1 MKAGKQSMKLKLLKK
16 LMIVCMTF
24 SLSLTMV
31 PAAALASGKDSSGAE
46 SVQVIPDDTEA
57 DHKNTEKE
65 TKHHK
70 ETEVK
75 SGFVP
80 ETETETPAVPE
91 TYAPETQQTT
101 VAETEAVGKKEVA
114 GKKTRDITSKDGCE
128 INEEGILTVTA
139 EKEGTIAMNNGDS
152 VSGVYV
158 ESGKVLHIYLY
169 GTETNTIG
177 KITGEGTVIIEK
189 GGSDGTEVSNGK
201 LSVSGEIS
209 VATLTV
215 NGGTLLG
222 NAEITSANVTF
233 SQGSIGCKVTGSV
246 KNGSKELKKLTLS
259 VGKSDVPCIISG
271 VTVNGNTSKENIVWS
286 DADGKVTVYVDNL
299 ATAKCTIQT
308 YDIQI
313 KNKSDLTITTEN
325 WNYASGNMEA
335 EDTATSSVNVG
346 ADVTTMYGE
355 ETLSQKEI
363 VKVNDK
369 NDYITSVKMNAK
381 NYDSSMDGA
390 FKVESVSEGLG
401 GYKITKN
408 DKHQTPTTEEYKIS
422 KVIVKDKLGFEHTLS
437 GTVKYTVEKK
447 VLTPSIVLAKASTT
461 GTASQSKITKVYD
474 GTTEAKDVC
483 KLNGFVNAETEDAS
497 EIAKAVAAGGSVGAY
512 FKTATYTYDSADV
525 ASASKVTVKLEFKDG
540 SDLDKKYTIESLDIS
555 AEITKAPLT
564 EELMKT
570 LGITLTKP
578 EVTERHYEYLKYK
591 TVTGQEYAYSEKA
604 KDKEWTLAKKEETIT
619 YVNEVDGE
627 EQDLKAGTSYKI
639 YTRIPESD
647 NYLASDPVYTSVKTL
662 RAPQEAKESDPK
674 LTGVTADSTQKLDT
688 TLTFTATGSTYVDE
702 KDYKPSLDDEKYV
715 PYSWKL
721 TDTTTW
727 KGQKS
732 TQKFTLKPT
741 KAGTY
746 TVVAT
751 FRKYVY
757 DGEKWVRD
765 EDGDVKKSLTF
776 KANATGTS
784 SSSGSSSSGTG
795 STVKTATAAKTGDTT
810 PVVPAVAALVV
821 SGAALAL
828 TLKKRK
834 KEEK

>member
-101 VAETEAVGKKEVA
+101 VAETEAVPQMNASGKQTRAA
-114 GKKTRDITSKDGCE
+114 GK
-128 INEEGILTVTA
+128 INVTP
-139 EKEGTIAMNNGDS
+139 GTYTLEN
-152 VSGVYV
+152 GVY
-158 ESGKVLHIYLY
+158 
-169 GTETNTIG
+169 
-177 KITGEGTVIIEK
+177 KITADATMTLNEGASVNAIEIADKVTLTIVTK
-189 GGSDGTEVSNGK
+189 GTKDNSIGSIRGAGSVKFAKSSNGK
-201 LSVSGEIS
+201 INIKGSVETAA
-209 VATLTV
+209 VAV
-215 NGGTLLG
+215 EGGTLHGSGTIGTTDISLSG
-222 NAEITSANVTF
+222 
-233 SQGSIGCKVTGSV
+233 GSIACNIKPGVSV
-246 KNGSKELKKLTLS
+246 KNGSVACQRIE
-259 VGKSDVPCIISG
+259 
-271 VTVNGNTSKENIVWS
+271 
-286 DADGKVTVYVDNL
+286 
-299 ATAKCTIQT
+299 
-308 YDIQI
+308 
-313 KNKSDLTITTEN
+313 
-325 WNYASGNMEA
+325 
-335 EDTATSSVNVG
+335 
-346 ADVTTMYGE
+346 
-355 ETLSQKEI
+355 
-363 VKVNDK
+363 
-369 NDYITSVKMNAK
+369 
-381 NYDSSMDGA
+381 
-390 FKVESVSEGLG
+390 FKVESNAVCKITDVLLDSNDSGAEENTIWSDSNGKAVVYLPAASTVSFSIKAVTFDTQENTLTAKEQNYTYEDGEVKKGKSSVAYSVKAGADLKTTYG
-401 GYKITKN
+401 EKLENEDVITVTSAKDYTPEVSLADYDEALESSLELKDGTTKGYKVTKKN
-408 DKHQTPTTEEYKIS
+408 VKEEPGTQTFELNEV
-422 KVIVKDKLGFEHTLS
+422 KVTDTLGFEHILS
-437 GTVKYTVEKK
+437 GTVTYTVEKK
-447 VLTPSIVLAKASTT
+447 ELTPIITVNKTSTT
-461 GTASQSKITKVYD
+461 SKNKATKVYD
-474 GTTEAKDVC
+474 GTTDVPADTC
-483 KLNGFVNAETEDAS
+483 TLTNFSGIVDGDKAS
-497 EIAKAVAAGGSVGAY
+497 DIKAVA
-512 FKTATYTYDSADV
+512 KATFVYDHADV
-525 ASASKVTVKLEFKDG
+525 ATAKNIKAEVTLSGDPAKRYTVASVD
-540 SDLDKKYTIESLDIS
+540 DIS

-564 EELMKT
+564 EDLMKT

-604 KDKEWTLAKKEETIT
+604 KDEEWTLAKKEETIT

>member
-101 VAETEAVGKKEVA
+101 VAETEAVPQMNASGKQTRAA
-114 GKKTRDITSKDGCE
+114 GK
-128 INEEGILTVTA
+128 INVTP
-139 EKEGTIAMNNGDS
+139 GTYTLEN
-152 VSGVYV
+152 GVY
-158 ESGKVLHIYLY
+158 
-169 GTETNTIG
+169 
-177 KITGEGTVIIEK
+177 KITADATMTLNEGASVNAIEIADKVTLTIVTK
-189 GGSDGTEVSNGK
+189 GTKDNSIGSIRGAGSVKFAKSSNGK
-201 LSVSGEIS
+201 INIKGSVETAA
-209 VATLTV
+209 VAV
-215 NGGTLLG
+215 EGGTLHGSGTIGTTDVNTGISLSG
-222 NAEITSANVTF
+222 
-233 SQGSIGCKVTGSV
+233 GSIACNIKPGVSV
-246 KNGSKELKKLTLS
+246 KNGSVACQRIE
-259 VGKSDVPCIISG
+259 
-271 VTVNGNTSKENIVWS
+271 
-286 DADGKVTVYVDNL
+286 
-299 ATAKCTIQT
+299 
-308 YDIQI
+308 
-313 KNKSDLTITTEN
+313 
-325 WNYASGNMEA
+325 
-335 EDTATSSVNVG
+335 
-346 ADVTTMYGE
+346 
-355 ETLSQKEI
+355 
-363 VKVNDK
+363 
-369 NDYITSVKMNAK
+369 
-381 NYDSSMDGA
+381 
-390 FKVESVSEGLG
+390 FKVESNAVCKITDVLLDSNDSGAEENTIWSDSNGKAVVYLPAASTVSFSIKAVTFDTQENTLTAKEQNYTYEDGEVKKGKSSVAYSVKAGADLKTTYG
-401 GYKITKN
+401 EKLENEDVITVTSAKDYTPEVSLADYDEALESSLELKDGTTKGYKVTKKN
-408 DKHQTPTTEEYKIS
+408 VKEEPGTQTFELNEV
-422 KVIVKDKLGFEHTLS
+422 KVTDTLGFEHILS
-437 GTVKYTVEKK
+437 GTVTYTVEKK
-447 VLTPSIVLAKASTT
+447 ELTPIITVNKTSTT
-461 GTASQSKITKVYD
+461 SKNKATKVYD
-474 GTTEAKDVC
+474 GTTDVPADTC
-483 KLNGFVNAETEDAS
+483 TLTNFSGIVDGDKAS
-497 EIAKAVAAGGSVGAY
+497 DIKAVA
-512 FKTATYTYDSADV
+512 KATFVYDHADV
-525 ASASKVTVKLEFKDG
+525 ATAKNIKAEVTLSGDPAKRYTVASVD
-540 SDLDKKYTIESLDIS
+540 DIS

-564 EELMKT
+564 EDLMKT

-604 KDKEWTLAKKEETIT
+604 KDEEWTLAKKEETIT

-784 SSSGSSSSGTG
+784 SSSGSGSSGTGTG

>member
-1 MKAGKQSMKLKLLKK
+1 MKLKLLKK
-16 LMIVCMTF
+16 LMILCMSF
-24 SLSLTMV
+24 SLSLSML
-31 PAAALASGKDSSGAE
+31 PASVLAAGKDDSGAE
-46 SVQVIPDDTEA
+46 SVQVIPDDTES

-70 ETEVK
+70 ETETK

-80 ETETETPAVPE
+80 ETETEAPAVPE
-91 TYAPETQQTT
+91 TYTPETQQQMPA
-101 VAETEAVGKKEVA
+101 AETEAVPQLNTSGKQTRAA
-114 GKKTRDITSKDGCE
+114 GK
-128 INEEGILTVTA
+128 INVTP
-139 EKEGTIAMNNGDS
+139 GTYTLEN
-152 VSGVYV
+152 GVY
-158 ESGKVLHIYLY
+158 
-169 GTETNTIG
+169 
-177 KITGEGTVIIEK
+177 KITADATMTLNEGASVNEIEVQAGATLTIVAK
-189 GGSDGTEVSNGK
+189 GTKDNAIGGIRGAGSVKFAKSSNGK
-201 LSVSGEIS
+201 INIKGSVETAA
-209 VATLTV
+209 VAV
-215 NGGTLLG
+215 EGGTLHGSGTIGTTDVNTGISLSG
-222 NAEITSANVTF
+222 
-233 SQGSIGCKVTGSV
+233 GSIACNIKPGVSV
-246 KNGSKELKKLTLS
+246 KNGS
-259 VGKSDVPCIISG
+259 VAC
-271 VTVNGNTSKENIVWS
+271 
-286 DADGKVTVYVDNL
+286 
-299 ATAKCTIQT
+299 
-308 YDIQI
+308 
-313 KNKSDLTITTEN
+313 
-325 WNYASGNMEA
+325 
-335 EDTATSSVNVG
+335 
-346 ADVTTMYGE
+346 
-355 ETLSQKEI
+355 QKIE
-363 VKVNDK
+363 
-369 NDYITSVKMNAK
+369 
-381 NYDSSMDGA
+381 
-390 FKVESVSEGLG
+390 FKVESNAVCKITDVLLDGNDSGAEENTIWSDSNGKAVVYLPAASTVSFSIKAVTFDTQENTLTAKEQNYTYEDGEVKKGKNSVAYSVKAGADLKTRYG
-401 GYKITKN
+401 DKLENEDIITVTSTKDYTPEVSLADHDEALEVSLELKDGTAKGYKVTKKN
-408 DKHQTPTTEEYKIS
+408 VKEEPGTRTFELNE
-422 KVIVKDKLGFEHTLS
+422 VTVKDTLGFVHTLS
-437 GTVKYTVEKK
+437 GTVNYTVEKK
-447 VLTPSIVLAKASTT
+447 ELTPVITVNKTSTT
-461 GTASQSKITKVYD
+461 SKNKATKVYD
-474 GTTEAKDVC
+474 GTTDVPADTC
-483 KLNGFVNAETEDAS
+483 TLTSFSGIVEGDKAS
-497 EIAKAVAAGGSVGAY
+497 DIKAVA
-512 FKTATYTYDSADV
+512 KATFVYDHADV
-525 ASASKVTVKLEFKDG
+525 ATAKNIKAEVTLSGDPAKRYTVASVD
-540 SDLDKKYTIESLDIS
+540 DIS

-604 KDKEWTLAKKEETIT
+604 KDEEWTLAKKGETIT

-674 LTGVTADSTQKLDT
+674 LTGVTADSTQKIDT
-688 TLTFTATGSTYVDE
+688 TLTFTAAGSTYVDE

-732 TQKFTLKPT
+732 TQKFTLKPA

-757 DGEKWVRD
+757 NGEKWVRD

-784 SSSGSSSSGTG
+784 TSNGNSSGSGTG

-810 PVVPAVAALVV
+810 PVVPVAAALVV

>member
-101 VAETEAVGKKEVA
+101 VAETEAVPQMNASGKQTRAA
-114 GKKTRDITSKDGCE
+114 GK
-128 INEEGILTVTA
+128 INVTP
-139 EKEGTIAMNNGDS
+139 GTYTLEN
-152 VSGVYV
+152 GVY
-158 ESGKVLHIYLY
+158 
-169 GTETNTIG
+169 
-177 KITGEGTVIIEK
+177 KITADATMTLNEGASVNAIEIADKVTLTIVTK
-189 GGSDGTEVSNGK
+189 GTKDNSIGSIRGAGSVKFAKSSNGK
-201 LSVSGEIS
+201 INIKGSVETAA
-209 VATLTV
+209 VAV
-215 NGGTLLG
+215 EGGTLHGSGTIGTTDVNTGISLSG
-222 NAEITSANVTF
+222 
-233 SQGSIGCKVTGSV
+233 GSIACNIKPGVSV
-246 KNGSKELKKLTLS
+246 KNGSVACQRIE
-259 VGKSDVPCIISG
+259 
-271 VTVNGNTSKENIVWS
+271 
-286 DADGKVTVYVDNL
+286 
-299 ATAKCTIQT
+299 
-308 YDIQI
+308 
-313 KNKSDLTITTEN
+313 
-325 WNYASGNMEA
+325 
-335 EDTATSSVNVG
+335 
-346 ADVTTMYGE
+346 
-355 ETLSQKEI
+355 
-363 VKVNDK
+363 
-369 NDYITSVKMNAK
+369 
-381 NYDSSMDGA
+381 
-390 FKVESVSEGLG
+390 FKVESNAVCKITDVLLDSNDSGAEENTIWSDSNGKAVVYLPAASTVSFSIKAVTFDTQENTLTAKEQNYTYEDGEVKKGKSSVAYSVKAGADLKTTYG
-401 GYKITKN
+401 EKLENEDVITVTSAKDYTPEVSLADYDEALESSLELKDGTTKGYKVTKKN
-408 DKHQTPTTEEYKIS
+408 VKEEPGTQTFELNEV
-422 KVIVKDKLGFEHTLS
+422 KVTDTLGFEHILS
-437 GTVKYTVEKK
+437 GTVTYTVEKK
-447 VLTPSIVLAKASTT
+447 ELTPIITVNKTSTT
-461 GTASQSKITKVYD
+461 SKNKATKVYD
-474 GTTEAKDVC
+474 GTTDVPADTC
-483 KLNGFVNAETEDAS
+483 TLTNFSGIVDGDKAS
-497 EIAKAVAAGGSVGAY
+497 DIKAVA
-512 FKTATYTYDSADV
+512 KATFVYDHADV
-525 ASASKVTVKLEFKDG
+525 ATAKNIKAEVTLSGDPAKRYTVASVD
-540 SDLDKKYTIESLDIS
+540 DIS

-564 EELMKT
+564 EDLMKT

-604 KDKEWTLAKKEETIT
+604 KDEEWTLAKKEETIT

-765 EDGDVKKSLTF
+765 EEGDVKKSLTF

-784 SSSGSSSSGTG
+784 SSSGSGSSGTGTG

>member
-101 VAETEAVGKKEVA
+101 VAETEAVPQMNASGKQTRAA
-114 GKKTRDITSKDGCE
+114 GK
-128 INEEGILTVTA
+128 INVTP
-139 EKEGTIAMNNGDS
+139 GTYTLEN
-152 VSGVYV
+152 GVY
-158 ESGKVLHIYLY
+158 
-169 GTETNTIG
+169 
-177 KITGEGTVIIEK
+177 KITADATMTLNEGASVNAIEIADKVTLTIVTK
-189 GGSDGTEVSNGK
+189 GTKDNSIGSIRGAGSVKFAKSSNGK
-201 LSVSGEIS
+201 INIKGSVETAA
-209 VATLTV
+209 VAV
-215 NGGTLLG
+215 EGGTLHGSGTIGTTDVNTGISLSG
-222 NAEITSANVTF
+222 
-233 SQGSIGCKVTGSV
+233 GSIACNIKPGVSV
-246 KNGSKELKKLTLS
+246 KNGSVACQRIE
-259 VGKSDVPCIISG
+259 
-271 VTVNGNTSKENIVWS
+271 
-286 DADGKVTVYVDNL
+286 
-299 ATAKCTIQT
+299 
-308 YDIQI
+308 
-313 KNKSDLTITTEN
+313 
-325 WNYASGNMEA
+325 
-335 EDTATSSVNVG
+335 
-346 ADVTTMYGE
+346 
-355 ETLSQKEI
+355 
-363 VKVNDK
+363 
-369 NDYITSVKMNAK
+369 
-381 NYDSSMDGA
+381 
-390 FKVESVSEGLG
+390 FKVESNAVCKITDVLLDSNDSGAEENTIWSDSNGKAVVYLPAASTVSFSIKAVTFDTQENTLTAKEQNYTYEDGEVKKGKSSVAYSVKAGADLKTTYG
-401 GYKITKN
+401 EKLENEDVITVTSAKDYTPEVSLADYDEALESSLELKDGTTKGYKVTKKN
-408 DKHQTPTTEEYKIS
+408 VKEEPGTQTFELNEV
-422 KVIVKDKLGFEHTLS
+422 KVTDTLGFEHILS
-437 GTVKYTVEKK
+437 GTVTYTVEKK
-447 VLTPSIVLAKASTT
+447 ELTPIITVNKTSTT
-461 GTASQSKITKVYD
+461 SKNKATKVYD
-474 GTTEAKDVC
+474 GTTDVPADTC
-483 KLNGFVNAETEDAS
+483 TLTNFSGIVDGDKVSD
-497 EIAKAVAAGGSVGAY
+497 IKAVA
-512 FKTATYTYDSADV
+512 KATFVYDHADV
-525 ASASKVTVKLEFKDG
+525 ATAKNIKAEVTLSGDPAKRYTVASVD
-540 SDLDKKYTIESLDIS
+540 DIS

-564 EELMKT
+564 EDLMKT

-604 KDKEWTLAKKEETIT
+604 KDEEWTLAKKEETIT

-784 SSSGSSSSGTG
+784 SSSGSGSSGTGTG

>member
-101 VAETEAVGKKEVA
+101 VAETEAVPQMNVSGKQTRAA
-114 GKKTRDITSKDGCE
+114 GKVNVTPGKYTFENGIYKITADATMTLNEGASVNEIEVQAGATLTIVTKGTKDNS
-128 INEEGILTVTA
+128 I
-139 EKEGTIAMNNGDS
+139 GTIHGAGNVKFAKS
-152 VSGVYV
+152 
-158 ESGKVLHIYLY
+158 
-169 GTETNTIG
+169 
-177 KITGEGTVIIEK
+177 
-189 GGSDGTEVSNGK
+189 SNGK
-201 LSVSGEIS
+201 INIKGTVETAT
-209 VATLTV
+209 VAV
-215 NGGTLLG
+215 EGGTLHGSGTIGTTDVSTGISLSG
-222 NAEITSANVTF
+222 
-233 SQGSIGCKVTGSV
+233 GSIACNVKSGVSV
-246 KNGSKELKKLTLS
+246 KNGSVACQRIE
-259 VGKSDVPCIISG
+259 
-271 VTVNGNTSKENIVWS
+271 
-286 DADGKVTVYVDNL
+286 
-299 ATAKCTIQT
+299 
-308 YDIQI
+308 
-313 KNKSDLTITTEN
+313 
-325 WNYASGNMEA
+325 
-335 EDTATSSVNVG
+335 
-346 ADVTTMYGE
+346 
-355 ETLSQKEI
+355 
-363 VKVNDK
+363 
-369 NDYITSVKMNAK
+369 
-381 NYDSSMDGA
+381 
-390 FKVESVSEGLG
+390 FKVESNAVCKITDVLLDGNDSGAEENTIWSDSNGKAVVYLPAASTVSFSIKAVTFDTQENTLTAKEQNYTYEDGEVKKGKSSVAYSVKAGADLKTTYG
-401 GYKITKN
+401 EKLENEDVITVTSAKDYTPEVSLADYDEALESSLELKDGTTKGYKVTKKN
-408 DKHQTPTTEEYKIS
+408 VKEEPGTQTFELNEV
-422 KVIVKDKLGFEHTLS
+422 KVTDTLGFEHILS
-437 GTVKYTVEKK
+437 GTVTYTVEKK
-447 VLTPSIVLAKASTT
+447 ELTPIITVNKTSTT
-461 GTASQSKITKVYD
+461 SKNKATKVYD
-474 GTTEAKDVC
+474 GTTDVPADTC
-483 KLNGFVNAETEDAS
+483 TLTNFSGIVDGDKAS
-497 EIAKAVAAGGSVGAY
+497 DIKAVA
-512 FKTATYTYDSADV
+512 KATFVYDHADV
-525 ASASKVTVKLEFKDG
+525 ATAKNIKAEVTLSGDPAKRYTVASVD
-540 SDLDKKYTIESLDIS
+540 DIS

-564 EELMKT
+564 EDLMKT

-604 KDKEWTLAKKEETIT
+604 KDEEWTLAKKEETIT

-674 LTGVTADSTQKLDT
+674 LAGVTADSTQKLDT

-784 SSSGSSSSGTG
+784 SSSGSGSSGTGTG

>member
-101 VAETEAVGKKEVA
+101 VAETEAVPQMNASGKQTRAA
-114 GKKTRDITSKDGCE
+114 GK
-128 INEEGILTVTA
+128 INVTP
-139 EKEGTIAMNNGDS
+139 GTYTLEN
-152 VSGVYV
+152 GVY
-158 ESGKVLHIYLY
+158 
-169 GTETNTIG
+169 
-177 KITGEGTVIIEK
+177 KITADATMTLNEGASVNAIEIADKVTLTIVTK
-189 GGSDGTEVSNGK
+189 GTKDNSIGSIRGAGSVKFAKSSNGK
-201 LSVSGEIS
+201 INIKGSVETAA
-209 VATLTV
+209 VAV
-215 NGGTLLG
+215 EGGTLHGSGTIGTTDVNTGISLSG
-222 NAEITSANVTF
+222 
-233 SQGSIGCKVTGSV
+233 GSIACNIKPGVSV
-246 KNGSKELKKLTLS
+246 KNGSVACQRIE
-259 VGKSDVPCIISG
+259 
-271 VTVNGNTSKENIVWS
+271 
-286 DADGKVTVYVDNL
+286 
-299 ATAKCTIQT
+299 
-308 YDIQI
+308 
-313 KNKSDLTITTEN
+313 
-325 WNYASGNMEA
+325 
-335 EDTATSSVNVG
+335 
-346 ADVTTMYGE
+346 
-355 ETLSQKEI
+355 
-363 VKVNDK
+363 
-369 NDYITSVKMNAK
+369 
-381 NYDSSMDGA
+381 
-390 FKVESVSEGLG
+390 FKVESNAVCKITDVLLDSNDSGAEENTIWSDSNGKAVVYLPAASTVSFSIKAVTFDTQENTLTAKEQNYTYEDGEVKKGKSSVAYSVKAGADLKTTYG
-401 GYKITKN
+401 EKLENEDVITVTSAKDYTPEVSLADYDEALESSLELKDGTTKGYKVTKKN
-408 DKHQTPTTEEYKIS
+408 VKEEPGTQTFELNEV
-422 KVIVKDKLGFEHTLS
+422 KVTDTLGFEHILS
-437 GTVKYTVEKK
+437 GTVTYTVEKK
-447 VLTPSIVLAKASTT
+447 ELTPIITVNKTSTT
-461 GTASQSKITKVYD
+461 SKNKATKVYD
-474 GTTEAKDVC
+474 GTTDVPADTC
-483 KLNGFVNAETEDAS
+483 TLTNFSGIVDGDKAS
-497 EIAKAVAAGGSVGAY
+497 DIKAVA
-512 FKTATYTYDSADV
+512 KATFVYDHADV
-525 ASASKVTVKLEFKDG
+525 ATAKNIKAEVTLSGDPAKRYTVASVD
-540 SDLDKKYTIESLDIS
+540 DIS

>member
-1 MKAGKQSMKLKLLKK
+1 MPQMN
-16 LMIVCMTF
+16 
-24 SLSLTMV
+24 
-31 PAAALASGKDSSGAE
+31 ASGK
-46 SVQVIPDDTEA
+46 
-57 DHKNTEKE
+57 
-65 TKHHK
+65 
-70 ETEVK
+70 
-75 SGFVP
+75 
-80 ETETETPAVPE
+80 
-91 TYAPETQQTT
+91 QTR
-101 VAETEAVGKKEVA
+101 AA
-114 GKKTRDITSKDGCE
+114 GK
-128 INEEGILTVTA
+128 INVTP
-139 EKEGTIAMNNGDS
+139 GTYTLEN
-152 VSGVYV
+152 GVY
-158 ESGKVLHIYLY
+158 
-169 GTETNTIG
+169 
-177 KITGEGTVIIEK
+177 KITADATMTLNEGASVNAIEIADKVTLTIVTK
-189 GGSDGTEVSNGK
+189 GTKDNSIGSIRGAGSVKFAKSSNGK
-201 LSVSGEIS
+201 INIKGSVETAA
-209 VATLTV
+209 VAV
-215 NGGTLLG
+215 EGGTLHGSGTIGTTDVNTGISLSG
-222 NAEITSANVTF
+222 
-233 SQGSIGCKVTGSV
+233 GSIACNIKPGVSV
-246 KNGSKELKKLTLS
+246 KNGSVACQRIE
-259 VGKSDVPCIISG
+259 
-271 VTVNGNTSKENIVWS
+271 
-286 DADGKVTVYVDNL
+286 
-299 ATAKCTIQT
+299 
-308 YDIQI
+308 
-313 KNKSDLTITTEN
+313 
-325 WNYASGNMEA
+325 
-335 EDTATSSVNVG
+335 
-346 ADVTTMYGE
+346 
-355 ETLSQKEI
+355 
-363 VKVNDK
+363 
-369 NDYITSVKMNAK
+369 
-381 NYDSSMDGA
+381 
-390 FKVESVSEGLG
+390 FKVESNAVCKITDVLLDSNDSGAEENTIWSDSNGKAVVYLPAASTVSFSIKAVTFDTQENTLTAKEQNYTYEDGEVKKGKSSVAYSVKAGADLKTTYG
-401 GYKITKN
+401 EKLENEDVITVTSAKDYTPEVSLADYDEALESSLELKDGTTKGYKVTKKN
-408 DKHQTPTTEEYKIS
+408 VKEEPGTQTFELNEV
-422 KVIVKDKLGFEHTLS
+422 KVTDTLGFEHILS
-437 GTVKYTVEKK
+437 GTVTYTVEKK
-447 VLTPSIVLAKASTT
+447 ELTPIITVNKTSTT
-461 GTASQSKITKVYD
+461 SKNKATKVYD
-474 GTTEAKDVC
+474 GTTDVPADTC
-483 KLNGFVNAETEDAS
+483 TLTNFSGIVDGDKAS
-497 EIAKAVAAGGSVGAY
+497 DIKAVA
-512 FKTATYTYDSADV
+512 KATFVYDHADV
-525 ASASKVTVKLEFKDG
+525 ATAKNIKAEVTLSGDPAKRYTVASVD
-540 SDLDKKYTIESLDIS
+540 DIS

-564 EELMKT
+564 EDLMKT

-604 KDKEWTLAKKEETIT
+604 KDEEWTLAKKEETIT

-784 SSSGSSSSGTG
+784 SSSGSGSSGTGTGTG

>member
-1 MKAGKQSMKLKLLKK
+1 M
-16 LMIVCMTF
+16 
-24 SLSLTMV
+24 
-31 PAAALASGKDSSGAE
+31 PA
-46 SVQVIPDDTEA
+46 DT
-57 DHKNTEKE
+57 
-65 TKHHK
+65 
-70 ETEVK
+70 
-75 SGFVP
+75 
-80 ETETETPAVPE
+80 
-91 TYAPETQQTT
+91 
-101 VAETEAVGKKEVA
+101 
-114 GKKTRDITSKDGCE
+114 C
-128 INEEGILTVTA
+128 
-139 EKEGTIAMNNGDS
+139 
-152 VSGVYV
+152 
-158 ESGKVLHIYLY
+158 
-169 GTETNTIG
+169 
-177 KITGEGTVIIEK
+177 
-189 GGSDGTEVSNGK
+189 
-201 LSVSGEIS
+201 
-209 VATLTV
+209 TLTNFSGIV
-215 NGGTLLG
+215 DGDK
-222 NAEITSANVTF
+222 ASDIKAVAKATF
-233 SQGSIGCKVTGSV
+233 VYDHA
-246 KNGSKELKKLTLS
+246 
-259 VGKSDVPCIISG
+259 DV
-271 VTVNGNTSKENIVWS
+271 
-286 DADGKVTVYVDNL
+286 
-299 ATAKCTIQT
+299 ATAKN
-308 YDIQI
+308 I
-313 KNKSDLTITTEN
+313 K
-325 WNYASGNMEA
+325 A
-335 EDTATSSVNVG
+335 EV
-346 ADVTTMYGE
+346 
-355 ETLSQKEI
+355 
-363 VKVNDK
+363 
-369 NDYITSVKMNAK
+369 
-381 NYDSSMDGA
+381 
-390 FKVESVSEGLG
+390 
-401 GYKITKN
+401 
-408 DKHQTPTTEEYKIS
+408 
-422 KVIVKDKLGFEHTLS
+422 TLS
-437 GTVKYTVEKK
+437 GDPAKRYTV
-447 VLTPSIVLAKASTT
+447 AS
-461 GTASQSKITKVYD
+461 VD
-474 GTTEAKDVC
+474 
-483 KLNGFVNAETEDAS
+483 
-497 EIAKAVAAGGSVGAY
+497 
-512 FKTATYTYDSADV
+512 
-525 ASASKVTVKLEFKDG
+525 
-540 SDLDKKYTIESLDIS
+540 DIS

-564 EELMKT
+564 EDLMKT

-604 KDKEWTLAKKEETIT
+604 KDEEWTLAKKEETIT